1 MPSVEAFMQATP
13 SVIRKV
19 RYSRMM
25 EMTMHFPQALMK
37 SRRTIDDRSAVKS
50 EINDIFHDYLRS
62 LTNWSKNDSP
72 VVMYLFISYEMG

>member
-1 MPSVEAFMQATP
+1 MQATP